1 MLQVK
6 DIQQKINTK
15 RRDNRKLDQKIQ
27 EVNLDIAEQG
37 LKRNMEF
44 VEVEHKSSVERFV
57 IFIF

>member
-27 EVNLDIAEQG
+27 EVNLVIAEQG